1 MQRLRNLVKR
11 SKQRAIEIFHQ
22 LESRLK
28 SADEKSESGVKDQM
42 GEDTQKNRDEDRTIT
57 VYVQ

>member
-1 MQRLRNLVKR
+1 MKR
-11 SKQRAIEIFHQ
+11 SKQRAVEIFHQ

-28 SADEKSESGVKDQM
+28 SADEKIESGVKGQM
-42 GEDTQKNRDEDRTIT
+42 AEDTQKNRDEDRTIT